1 MLYMTFCTSIY
12 MFWYIKE
19 YCPFYDNHDH
29 YETYEKENVP
39 NLYIVWFD
47 WTVYWSAD
55 LVRSLFCNAIGEKI
69 CMAVWLCMTVGGGIL
84 FKKMKCTPC
93 LLF

>member
-29 YETYEKENVP
+29 YEIYEKENVP
-39 NLYIVWFD
+39 NLYIV
-47 WTVYWSAD
+47 
-55 LVRSLFCNAIGEKI
+55 
-69 CMAVWLCMTVGGGIL
+69 
-84 FKKMKCTPC
+84 
-93 LLF
+93 